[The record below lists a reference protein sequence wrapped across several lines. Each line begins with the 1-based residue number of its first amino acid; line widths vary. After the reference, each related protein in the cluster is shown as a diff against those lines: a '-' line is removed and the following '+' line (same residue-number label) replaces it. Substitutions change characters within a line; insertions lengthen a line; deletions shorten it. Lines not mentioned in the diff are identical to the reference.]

1 MNLSP
6 AIIDKIVN
14 FIYDQTK
21 METIVCDASGTI
33 VSSKDPNRIGVVH
46 NGSKRILSE
55 QLNELVV
62 TQQDADNSG
71 GKMRSGIHL
80 PIRYNGEMV
89 CTFAIPGDPDMV
101 RPVARIAGGL
111 IVQEL
116 TANEHRQKL
125 LVQTRKLQDS
135 ITQIAAATEE
145 MNASQ
150 QEFTATMQ
158 EVSKL
163 STQASVAVQNTH
175 QIIEVIQQ
183 IAGQTNLLGLNA
195 AIEAAR
201 AGEMGRGFAVVADEV
216 RKLAIQSNDSAK
228 NINTVLNQLN
238 QSMDTVIYNTQHT
251 AAMTQEQSQAT
262 QSISEMVGDLRNV
275 GEGLLELTM

>member
-1 MNLSP
+1 MIISSD
-6 AIIDKIVN
+6 IIDKVVI
-14 FIYDQTK
+14 FIYEQTQ
-21 METIVCDASGTI
+21 METIVCDETGTVI
-33 VSSKDPNRIGVVH
+33 SSKDPSRVGVVH
-46 NGSKRILSE
+46 AGSKRILSE
-55 QLNELVV
+55 QLNELII
-62 TQQDADNSG
+62 TKEDAENSE
-71 GKMRSGIHL
+71 GKMRPGIHI
-80 PIRYNGEMV
+80 PIRYQGQMV

-101 RPVARIAGGL
+101 RPVAKIAGGL
-111 IVQEL
+111 IVQEI
-116 TANEHRQKL
+116 AAGEHKQKL

-201 AGEMGRGFAVVADEV
+201 AGETGRGFAVVADEV
-216 RKLAIQSNDSAK
+216 RKLALQSNDSAK
-228 NINTVLNQLN
+228 NINTVLKQLN

-251 AAMTQEQSQAT
+251 AAMTQEQSRAT
-262 QSISEMVGDLRNV
+262 QSISEMVGELRNV